1 MPDIYQPENTDF
13 TEAVDKRYV
22 FKNAFDEGRVL
33 PDSIVKLIGTGSY
46 APMSKLRDL
55 QGHEDIAMAVGF
67 AAINSDIYMSL
78 STPIGTRFMNPEFG
92 SNLYSL
98 LFEPYDK
105 ILMNAIKVTTIEAL
119 TKDVHKIQLIEV
131 FVDSS
136 EQEFNLLKISIH
148 YQIISTP
155 LVGNYVFPWVSA
167 PEPIRS

>member
-1 MPDIYQPENTDF
+1 MADTYQPEITDF
-13 TEAVDKRYV
+13 AEAVDKRYIY
-22 FKNAFDEGRVL
+22 KNAFNEGQIL
-33 PDSIVKLIGTGSY
+33 PDNIIKLIGTGSY
-46 APMSKLRDL
+46 APMNQLRDL
-55 QGHEDIAMAVGF
+55 AGHLDVAMAVGF
-67 AAINSDIYMSL
+67 ASINSSIYMSL

-131 FVDSS
+131 TVDDS
-136 EQEFNLLKISIH
+136 QREFNLLKISIH

-155 LVGNYVFPWVSA
+155 LVGNFIFPFVSV
-167 PEPIRS
+167 PEPTRS